1 MKIIKLVCV
10 LIVVLSIIDNSHVV
24 EAKPQKGNVRYTRGL
39 PRKHTVYKHP
49 KWMDD
54 ICEVFD
60 AIFDWFGYHEIPHTM
75 RYSICLFILL
85 APVWAIFFW
94 YCCVHNGEYD
104 DPEEEMQFKQRYQ
117 LHKQRTEARLKKA
130 REMKWD

>member
-1 MKIIKLVCV
+1 MKFIKLIFV
-10 LIVVLSIIDNSHVV
+10 LFVILSIMDNTSV
-24 EAKPQKGNVRYTRGL
+24 EAKPQKGNVRYNRGM
-39 PRKHTVYKHP
+39 PRKRVVYKHP

-54 ICEVFD
+54 MCVVFD
-60 AIFDWFGYHEIPHTM
+60 AMFDWFGYHEIPHTM

-85 APVWAIFFW
+85 APVWAIFFL

-104 DPEEEMQFKQRYQ
+104 DPEEEMAFKQRYA
-117 LHKQRTEARLKKA
+117 LHKQRTDARLKKA